1 MGCAVSSFHSARRF
15 RRIDPADFDEEYL
28 FSEDEFGPARSFGQY
43 RVGGGNLPPDDR
55 QGIPSPFV
63 IQHLA
68 SDPGPILYQAEM
80 DHGLA
85 YRALRP
91 LGCWSVLLTILN
103 PYRLCSGLLCSVDE
117 TCCWLRKEYST
128 RNFYYVYS
136 NRIVTNRPQFAFPW
150 AFCTI
155 ERWSRDHIITHG
167 FDRGSYGFSRVNS
180 GTIHY
185 CCCCWPLF
193 GGVVARH
200 CKAT

>member
-15 RRIDPADFDEEYL
+15 RRIDPADFDEEYF

-43 RVGGGNLPPDDR
+43 RVGAGNLPPDDR

-91 LGCWSVLLTILN
+91 IGCCSVLLTILN

-136 NRIVTNRPQFAFPW
+136 NRIVTNRPQCAFPW
-150 AFCTI
+150 A
-155 ERWSRDHIITHG
+155 DDGAVIISLLMALIVAAMDFLESTPVQFIIAVVVG
-167 FDRGSYGFSRVNS
+167 LCLVGS
-180 GTIHY
+180 
-185 CCCCWPLF
+185 
-193 GGVVARH
+193 
-200 CKAT
+200 